1 MKKFRQILACV
12 LTLVMCVSVALC
24 TPAYAVTD
32 TRNEAFASFRSDLV
46 IPADQRDNLNQFIE
60 FSLSPAVPGGVTTL
74 TAYMHNN
81 GNLLD
86 ENGASLKQTNLWGIV
101 MDIDYGD
108 LIPVEG
114 TTDKYG
120 RTFPAWTKGNPYNSR
135 ENFDANAYISPLKLN
150 GEANPNLKSGRL
162 TYGFHYEY
170 PKCRVSGQ
178 MFTIDFKVPEVVTAD
193 TNLTVKVDKNTF
205 KNTSAVQCLDYADA
219 SGNNA
224 TAIGNNFS
232 FVSDTVELDY
242 VETPV
247 VSASQISRQGI
258 TLIWNSCFN
267 AKNYNVYRLNNE
279 TDKFEYIA
287 GALTQTSYTDTGLT
301 SSNSYTYYVEAVG
314 ANSSTLAKSEYVS
327 ADFFNVNEKPA
338 ISAYGKSGKIK
349 VEVDNPLYMADGVE
363 IFYSTNKSMDGAAS
377 FTLEGEEVAEF
388 EVQADTLYYVSA
400 RCYKTV
406 GSEVYRSKTSDPTL
420 VYASDAPHITH
431 AYIHADGTVDLSW
444 TKVQGVETYIV
455 KVLDKDGA
463 VVSTAT
469 VEGTSITLGDAHG
482 IVIGSGQMFVVEA
495 NGVVSQPAQEVISPP
510 QITEIRNTQTNA
522 VELVLDIDPQ
532 NTYTV
537 LRSIDGKEYEEIT
550 VRVVDNALVDESAK
564 VGGVYSYKV
573 KEYSAKFEK
582 ESEYSNP
589 VTITLLAD
597 DCVVTGIVAK
607 QTGLNKVVLTWDK
620 VAGAKFYEVLRSTDG
635 VNFKSNGK
643 GYLSELYIDDE
654 AVESVYYYQVVASAG
669 NFKTQPSQIVVELDK
684 TSPTTPALTVSQ
696 VDLNK
701 VELSW
706 DKIEGATKI
715 KVSRWSEDP
724 AWRFETT
731 LPASVTNIKDVG
743 LTQGKYIY
751 TITAYGDKDY
761 EKEISN
767 QVEIVVKGKLSTP
780 KISSAKYVKKNQIRV
795 KYNKISGA
803 DGYELYRKIGSKG
816 KYVKIKTVSAKYTY
830 ITDKTA
836 KKAGTYYYRVKAIN
850 KAQPYLTSSYS
861 SAKSVKVM
869 SFSYKAKFK
878 LAKAKKAFTFK
889 FKSKHKNAD
898 GFQIQY
904 SVKKNMKKAKY
915 VNLKSSAK
923 SKKVTKLKAKTTYYV
938 RVRAYK
944 KINGK
949 KVYSVYSAKLKVK
962 TK

>member
-12 LTLVMCVSVALC
+12 LTLVMCVSVVLC
-24 TPAYAVTD
+24 TPVYAVTD
-32 TRNEAFASFRSDLV
+32 TKNETFSSFKSDLV
-46 IPADQRDNLNQFIE
+46 IPEDQRDNLDQFIE

-81 GNLLD
+81 GNLTD
-86 ENGASLKQTNLWGIV
+86 EQGNSLKQTNLWGII

-114 TTDKYG
+114 NTDKFG
-120 RTFPAWTKGNPYNSR
+120 RTFPKWTKGNPYNTR

-170 PKCRVSGQ
+170 PKCRISGQ

-193 TNLTVKVDKNTF
+193 TNLTVKVDESAF

-224 TAIGNNFS
+224 TAIGNKFS

-242 VETPV
+242 IETPA
-247 VSASQISRQGI
+247 VSAVQTSKEAI
-258 TLIWNSCFN
+258 TVSWNSCFN
-267 AKNYNVYRLNNE
+267 AQSYNIYKASSQSE
-279 TDKFEYIA
+279 EFEKIA
-287 GALTQTSYTDTGLT
+287 TNVTGTSYEDTYLL
-301 SSNSYTYYVEAVG
+301 NSDTYTYFVEATNDNCSVT
-314 ANSSTLAKSEYVS
+314 AISECVS
-327 ADFFNVNEKPA
+327 ADFFCVSESPV
-338 ISAYGKSGKIK
+338 ISAYGKAGKIT
-349 VEVDNPLYMADGVE
+349 VEVEAPVYMNDGMEV
-363 IFYSTNKSMDGAAS
+363 FYSTNKDMSDATS
-377 FTLEGEEVAEF
+377 IDLKGEETVEF
-388 EVQADTLYYVSA
+388 DAQADTLYYVNA
-400 RCYKTV
+400 RSYKTV
-406 GSEVYRSKTSDPTL
+406 GEEVYYSKYSETAT
-420 VYASDAPHITH
+420 VFASDAPHITH
-431 AYIHADGTVDLSW
+431 AYMHVDGTVDLSW

-482 IVIGSGQMFVVEA
+482 IVLGSGQMFVVEA
-495 NGVVSQPAQEVISPP
+495 NGVVSQPAQEVVSPP
-510 QITEIRNTQTNA
+510 QITEIRNTPTNA

-537 LRSIDGKEYEEIT
+537 LRSIDGKEFEQIEFELGENVII
-550 VRVVDNALVDESAK
+550 DKSAK
-564 VGGVYSYKV
+564 QGGEYSYKV

-582 ESEYSNP
+582 ESDYSNP
-589 VTITLLAD
+589 VKITLVAD

-607 QTGLNKVVLTWDK
+607 QTGKDTVKLTWDK
-620 VAGAKFYEVLRSTDG
+620 VAGAKVYEVLRSTDG
-635 VNFKSNGK
+635 VNFESNGK

-654 AVESVYYYQVVASAG
+654 AVESVYYYQVVAVCG
-669 NFKTQPSQIVVELDK
+669 NFKTQPTTIKVELDK
-684 TSPTTPALTVSQ
+684 ALPSVPTLTAAQ
-696 VDLNK
+696 VGLGK

-715 KVSRWSEDP
+715 KFSRWSEDP

-731 LPASVTNIKDVG
+731 LDASVTKIKEVG
-743 LTQGKYIY
+743 ITQGKYIY

-761 EKEISN
+761 EVATSN
-767 QVEIVVKGKLSTP
+767 EVEIVVKGKLSTP

-795 KYNKISGA
+795 TYGKVLGA
-803 DGYELYRKIGSKG
+803 DSYELYRKIGSG
-816 KYVKIKTVSAKYTY
+816 KYVKIKTVSAKYSY
-830 ITDKTA
+830 ITDTSA
-836 KKAGTYYYRVKAIN
+836 KKAGTYYYKVKAIS
-850 KAQPYLTSSYS
+850 KTQPYLSSSYS

-869 SFSYKAKFK
+869 SFSAKAKFK
-878 LAKAKKAFTFK
+878 LTAAKKAFTFK
-889 FKSKHKNAD
+889 FKTKVTNAD
-898 GFQIQY
+898 GYQIQY
-904 SVKKNMKKAKY
+904 ATKSNFKGAKTAT
-915 VNLKSSAK
+915 VSKSAK
-923 SKKVTKLKAKTTYYV
+923 SKKISKLKAKTTYYV

>member
-74 TAYMHNN
+74 TAFMHNN

-86 ENGASLKQTNLWGIV
+86 ENGASLKQTNLWGLV

-193 TNLTVKVDKNTF
+193 TNLTVKVDKSTF

-247 VSASQISRQGI
+247 VSASQTLRQGI

-301 SSNSYTYYVEAVG
+301 SSDSYTYYVEAVG

-363 IFYSTNKSMDGAAS
+363 IFYSTNKSMDGASS

-388 EVQADTLYYVSA
+388 EVQANTLYYVSA
-400 RCYKTV
+400 RSYKTV
-406 GSEVYRSKTSDPTL
+406 GSEVYKSKTSDPTL

-431 AYIHADGTVDLSW
+431 AYMNEDGGIELGWTGVADTNS
-444 TKVQGVETYIV
+444 YIV
-455 KVLDKDGA
+455 VILDAQGNEVYSVEVSGTTAVLTEENGVKLGTGQSY
-463 VVSTAT
+463 VVK
-469 VEGTSITLGDAHG
+469 
-482 IVIGSGQMFVVEA
+482 A
-495 NGVVSQPAQEVISPP
+495 NGASSLPATEIVAPP
-510 QITEIRNTQTNA
+510 QIKDITNDATNA
-522 VELVLDIDPQ
+522 VVISLKVTQ
-532 NTYTV
+532 GNTYTV
-537 LRSIDGKEYEEIT
+537 QRSVNGSEFEQIEFTLGEDAIID
-550 VRVVDNALVDESAK
+550 NSAK
-564 VGGVYSYKV
+564 QGGKYEYKI
-573 KEYSAKFEK
+573 KEYSARFEK
-582 ESEYSNP
+582 ESDYCDAVS
-589 VTITLLAD
+589 ISLLAD
-597 DCVVTGIVAK
+597 DACVSGLTAVQTGKNTVSLAWDTLAEVDCYNIWRGKTADNLTLLAEGITQTEYLDTTATDTTTYYYGITARDKNFITGETTTSVVT
-607 QTGLNKVVLTWDK
+607 N
-620 VAGAKFYEVLRSTDG
+620 
-635 VNFKSNGK
+635 N
-643 GYLSELYIDDE
+643 
-654 AVESVYYYQVVASAG
+654 
-669 NFKTQPSQIVVELDK
+669 
-684 TSPTTPALTVSQ
+684 TV
-696 VDLNK
+696 
-701 VELSW
+701 
-706 DKIEGATKI
+706 
-715 KVSRWSEDP
+715 
-724 AWRFETT
+724 
-731 LPASVTNIKDVG
+731 
-743 LTQGKYIY
+743 
-751 TITAYGDKDY
+751 
-761 EKEISN
+761 
-767 QVEIVVKGKLSTP
+767 LSTP

-803 DGYELYRKIGSKG
+803 DGYELYRKIGSNG

-836 KKAGTYYYRVKAIN
+836 KKAGTYYYRVKAID
-850 KAQPYLTSSYS
+850 KTQSYLTSSYS

-904 SVKKNMKKAKY
+904 STKESMKKAKY
-915 VNLKSSAK
+915 VNLKSTAK